1 MKVWKK
7 ILVCAVAIMMITVIQ
22 TSIYVSVSTNAIV
35 SIDTQHSYLQL
46 FAGDVS
52 VSGESIGGHD
62 HEYLLEYTM
71 EDGFR
76 LNLGTWG
83 GHNEFVSSAAF
94 GVANAGG
101 SDLLINGVR
110 VEGDHADEFIDSVK
124 VWFHG
129 AEHDSVLNTENSI
142 PVIDSSIVY
151 SDHLRLTSVDQG
163 AYQDGFLLIDGAES
177 NANWMPSYEGGDDY
191 LWHLPNDEEISFDR
205 SNAGVN
211 NDASAVWLRFE
222 TDPTA
227 VPDGT
232 EITDFTIHFD
242 VEYIPGDPPGPLFE
256 EDFTGVDP
264 GDVPSGWTF
273 NNIYAPDRWGVSNT
287 DDAGGESPELKFM
300 DAGWSRTD
308 DFRVF
313 TPDIDVNGAVNLE
326 LRLKQRGLWSSGTV
340 TALGIAYGS
349 GGETWIGWLDDP
361 IVSGSFGPDTYTF
374 TIEDYSHDQIQFYF
388 RIDGDEDVYEYWA
401 IDDIVLID
409 TDAIE

>member
-256 EDFTGVDP
+256 EDFTGVSGIPD
-264 GDVPSGWTF
+264 GWTEV
-273 NNIYAPDRWGVSNT
+273 PTGRWETVVDDR
-287 DDAGGESPELKFM
+287 AGGTAPELKFDRSPSTTDTFRIYTPAIDSTGYEEFELSFAHFM
-300 DAGWSRTD
+300 DDSGDRYSIRVETSSDGEDWDTIWSLSPSD
-308 DFRVF
+308 DVG
-313 TPDIDVNGAVNLE
+313 PE
-326 LRLKQRGLWSSGTV
+326 TV
-340 TALGIAYGS
+340 TIDFSDNVGSETFYIAWTLDGNTFDV
-349 GGETWIGWLDDP
+349 GFWGW
-361 IVSGSFGPDTYTF
+361 
-374 TIEDYSHDQIQFYF
+374 
-388 RIDGDEDVYEYWA
+388 R
-401 IDDIVLID
+401 IDDIVLMD
-409 TDAIE
+409 TDTIE